1 MRERAK
7 KKISQMKKLLIQV
20 KILPVEENQE
30 ISFSSKPPL
39 WVQKANENVA
49 NEITKTSKGKANT
62 KKDLLVIEEKHV
74 GMF

>member
-30 ISFSSKPPL
+30 ISFSSKPLL

-62 KKDLLVIEEKHV
+62 IKDLLVIEKKHV